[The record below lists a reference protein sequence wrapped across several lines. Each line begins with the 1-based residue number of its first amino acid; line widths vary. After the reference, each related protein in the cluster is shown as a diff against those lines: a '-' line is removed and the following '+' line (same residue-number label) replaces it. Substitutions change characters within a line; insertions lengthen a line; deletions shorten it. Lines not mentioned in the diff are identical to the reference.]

1 MDTIQRFI
9 IAGALGLVTLQVFS
23 YLFGQYFN
31 FDLRTFSAQQSTAIK
46 PAYLPL
52 YAGQTTR
59 LVALTTE
66 GIQGGAGVQG
76 VQSV

>member
-1 MDTIQRFI
+1 MDTIQRLI

-31 FDLRTFSAQQSTAIK
+31 FDLRSFGQQQPAVK
-46 PAYLPL
+46 PTYLPL
-52 YAGQTTR
+52 YAGQTTQ
-59 LVALTTE
+59 LAALRTE

-76 VQSV
+76 VQTV